1 MPNNPRFLNS
11 LRRALGKQ
19 IRVYS
24 ALDQAPEAI
33 RAAHESASISRGK
46 PQELYAVAC
55 VLSLSVRLAREGTR
69 RILADDAVRTL
80 RQAIA
85 AGWDDAALSYR
96 DPDLD
101 PLRSRDDFRRLLA
114 ELLDR
119 GFPADPFV
127 R

>member
-1 MPNNPRFLNS
+1 MPDNPRFLNS

-24 ALDQAPEAI
+24 ALDQPSEAI
-33 RAAHESASISRGK
+33 RRRGTHRSRRGD
-46 PQELYAVAC
+46 PHELYAVAC
-55 VLSLSVRLAREGTR
+55 VLSLSVRLPPWGRGA
-69 RILADDAVRTL
+69 ILADDAVRTL

-85 AGWDDAALSYR
+85 AGWDDAALSCR
-96 DPDLD
+96 DSDLD
-101 PLRSRDDFRRLLA
+101 PLRGRDDFRRLLA